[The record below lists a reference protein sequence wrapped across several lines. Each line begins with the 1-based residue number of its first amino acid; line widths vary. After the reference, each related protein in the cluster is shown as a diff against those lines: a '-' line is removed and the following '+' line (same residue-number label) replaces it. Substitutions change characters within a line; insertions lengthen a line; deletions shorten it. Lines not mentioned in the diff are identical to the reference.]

1 MSQASS
7 LRPHGAD
14 GHASRSLAKSSMS
27 GAAAWRGKSAVSLP
41 DLDAALAVALATL
54 PSAPPLLL
62 WPPQDRHT
70 DTSSSKPLSATS
82 QTRLLHF
89 AASHGVMP
97 CLDRHALHASLP
109 EQLHNSMYGVHGK
122 VLHPDQPS
130 TNPAPDPPAAPRP
143 LQGLLPQPPPQPRSY
158 SQGGHRSPGSTA
170 LRLQGASKSASGHDL
185 SELAPA
191 TRHTLL
197 GRLLPAPATRHTYT
211 WHWAGTRQAL
221 GSH

>member
-14 GHASRSLAKSSMS
+14 GHAPRSLAKSSMS

-89 AASHGVMP
+89 AASHGIMP

-122 VLHPDQPS
+122 VLHPDQLGS
-130 TNPAPDPPAAPRP
+130 TPAPDPAAAPRP
-143 LQGLLPQPPPQPRSY
+143 LQGLLPQPPPQPRSC
-158 SQGGHRSPGSTA
+158 SQGGHRSPGSVA
-170 LRLQGASKSASGHDL
+170 LRLQGASKSASGHDP
-185 SELAPA
+185 S
-191 TRHTLL
+191 T
-197 GRLLPAPATRHTYT
+197 G
-211 WHWAGTRQAL
+211 QAL
-221 GSH
+221 SAHCWSGVRWQTVAAKEPKGQAKTRLRA